1 LNQSRA
7 QLVILDPFGDFIE
20 ASSPALLSKSKI
32 MTIEELVL
40 PTRDSRLLSEHAS
53 WAMCLLKNMNR
64 SCVTFLI
71 FNAKILVAS
80 IRVIGESGQHWKLLA
95 IIHITSHV
103 CESRETP
110 KGLHAAS
117 MSLAG
122 KERNEARPL
131 SQRSCHIS
139 YLPGATVP

>member
-1 LNQSRA
+1 VQEAILFPGSTYWFERADDHNDSPALNQSRA

-40 PTRDSRLLSEHAS
+40 ATRDSRLLSEHAS

-80 IRVIGESGQHWKLLA
+80 IR
-95 IIHITSHV
+95 
-103 CESRETP
+103 
-110 KGLHAAS
+110 AAANLGS
-117 MSLAG
+117 TGNCWEIM
-122 KERNEARPL
+122 RPYY
-131 SQRSCHIS
+131 QSC
-139 YLPGATVP
+139 L